1 MLKYLIAI
9 IISVCCSFFASAQL
23 TNGLIA
29 HWDFNGNVNDVSGN
43 GHNGTAFNI
52 TYTTGKAGAA
62 NTAAVFNGTSSYV
75 FVPYQSDLNMNNYTI
90 CAMVKPTGYYTG
102 ACQVNVILARGT
114 EPQAGYYRL
123 CYMDNIYDNG
133 NCAFLDTSK
142 EVFMTNAG
150 VVTEVN
156 SFLSRRYTPTIT
168 TQNWY
173 CVVGT
178 FDGTQFKLY
187 VNNVLMST
195 TGISSGTIGSSN
207 EALAIGA
214 YRFGQS
220 VNFPYWLNGAIDD
233 IRLYN
238 RALSQTEIDS
248 FCNLF
253 ASPAPTPEVSISQ
266 PISKTSF
273 CPQDNF
279 QLHYTVTAPFNTGN
293 LFTAQLSDAAGS
305 FASPVA
311 IGAVTATG
319 AGVINCTIPANTPQ
333 GTGYRVRVAASNP
346 AKNSADNGVN
356 LTVYS
361 AAHLTLGANPVC
373 VGDTLKLFA
382 TVTPTGTKINWTG
395 PNGFK
400 DTLKTIIIPN
410 ADYSDSGKYIV
421 TADYN
426 GCTARDTIEA
436 IVGDVEFKF
445 GNDTTI
451 CNNQSILLYTGV
463 KGAYHLWQDGST
475 LDTLLVQH
483 SGKYSVTATL
493 GSCAHSDTINVG
505 VQHVQVSLPE
515 DTSFCPYTSITIDI
529 TDTFDKYQW
538 SVAGNVPSIIID
550 KSGTYWL
557 EVTKGKCLASDTID
571 IKELEPYFLLGNDT
585 LLCNGS
591 LLVLHAQS
599 LPGSKYTWQDGSNDS
614 TYTVKEKG
622 QYHATAENQCGT
634 FGSNIQVDYFACK
647 CDPFMPNAFTPD
659 GNGLNDE
666 IGPLM
671 DCTPKEFKFIIA
683 SRWGEIVFETEEF
696 GEKWDGRYKTIP
708 SGMDTYYYL
717 IQITDVLGHTTW
729 HKGDFLLMR

>member
-1 MLKYLIAI
+1 MLKRLISI
-9 IISVCCSFFASAQL
+9 IIYMCCALSTNAQL

-29 HWDFNGNVNDVSGN
+29 HWNFNSNVNDASGN
-43 GHNGTAFNI
+43 GLNGTPFNI
-52 TYTTGKAGAA
+52 TYTTGKAGIP
-62 NTAAVFNGTSSYV
+62 NTAAKFNGTNSYIDV
-75 FVPYQSDLNMNNYTI
+75 AYNSILNNAQFSIT
-90 CAMVKPTGYYTG
+90 AMVKVEGYYNG
-102 ACQVNVILARGT
+102 LCQANALLWRGSQFT
-114 EPQAGYYRL
+114 NGYYSL
-123 CYMDNIYDNG
+123 LFFDNPYVSS
-133 NCAFLDTSK
+133 CTTKDTSK
-142 EVFMTNAG
+142 NVFAGQFGNLMTG
-150 VVTEVN
+150 SGTQWQY
-156 SFLSRRYTPTIT
+156 LPTIVS
-168 TQNWY
+168 QKWY
-173 CVVGT
+173 CVVT
-178 FDGTQFKLY
+178 TYNGTQSKVY
-187 VNNVLMST
+187 IDGVLKST
-195 TGISSGTIGSSN
+195 YTVGAGSIGTSTEG
-207 EALAIGA
+207 LGIGA
-214 YRFGQS
+214 NIFANTGR
-220 VNFPYWLNGAIDD
+220 FPYWFNGALDD
-233 IRLYN
+233 LRLYN
-238 RALSQTEIDS
+238 RALSQTDIDS

-253 ASPAPTPEVSISQ
+253 SAPAPTPEVSISQ
-266 PISKTSF
+266 PVSKTSF

-293 LFTAQLSDAAGS
+293 VFTAQLSDAAGS
-305 FASPVA
+305 FASPVS
-311 IGAVTATG
+311 IGAITATG
-319 AGVINCTIPANTPQ
+319 AGFINCTIPANTPQ
-333 GTGYRVRVAASNP
+333 GIGYRVRVAASNP

-361 AAHLTLGANPVC
+361 AAHLTLGTNPVC
-373 VGDTLKLFA
+373 VGDTLKLYA
-382 TVTPTGTKINWTG
+382 TVTPAGTKINWTG

-400 DTLKTIIIPN
+400 DTLKTVIIPN
-410 ADYSDSGKYIV
+410 AAYSDSGKYIV
-421 TADYN
+421 TANYN
-426 GCTARDTIEA
+426 GCIARDTIEA
-436 IVGDVEFKF
+436 IVGDVKFKL

-463 KGAYHLWQDGST
+463 KGASHIWQDGST
-475 LDTLLVQH
+475 LDSLFVQY
-483 SGKYSVTATL
+483 SGIYSVTAKL
-493 GSCAHSDTINVG
+493 GSCAHSDTINIE
-505 VQHVQVSLPE
+505 VQQVELTLPE

-529 TDTFDKYQW
+529 TDTFDNYQW
-538 SVAGNVPSIIID
+538 SVAGNIPSIIID

-557 EVTKGKCLASDTID
+557 EVTKGKCSASDTMEV
-571 IKELEPYFLLGNDT
+571 KELEPYFLLGNDT

-659 GNGLNDE
+659 GNGLNDK

-683 SRWGEIVFETEEF
+683 SRWGEVVFETEVF

-708 SGMDTYYYL
+708 SGMDTYFYL